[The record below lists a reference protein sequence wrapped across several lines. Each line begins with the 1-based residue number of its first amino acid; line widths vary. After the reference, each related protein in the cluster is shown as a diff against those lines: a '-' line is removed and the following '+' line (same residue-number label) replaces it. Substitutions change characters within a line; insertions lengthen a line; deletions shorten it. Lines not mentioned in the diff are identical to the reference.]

1 MAYHYGKRIHL
12 ILPEDF
18 LEELDQLRRDCGLS
32 RSDYIRLA
40 LMEKM
45 KRLTLTS
52 RREEWGPPLD
62 PTEPFFDD

>member
-1 MAYHYGKRIHL
+1 MVHHYGKRIHL

-18 LEELDQLRRDCGLS
+18 LNELDELRRDCGLS

-52 RREEWGPPLD
+52 RPNEWNPPLD
-62 PTEPFFDD
+62 PTEPFLGD